1 MQFRRI
7 AKSAPVHTAVAGVA
21 TFVAGSGLPDA
32 ILSNAGDLIG
42 R

>member
-7 AKSAPVHTAVAGVA
+7 AKSAPVHTAVAVA